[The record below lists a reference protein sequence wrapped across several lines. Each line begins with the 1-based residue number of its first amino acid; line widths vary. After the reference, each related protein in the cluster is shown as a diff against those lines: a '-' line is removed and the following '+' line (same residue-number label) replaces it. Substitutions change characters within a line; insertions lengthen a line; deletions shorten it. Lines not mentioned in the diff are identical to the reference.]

1 MSIRPFRSSDT
12 DGVVGVWLASTIP
25 GQPFISE
32 AGWRAM
38 ENEVRHELLPIA
50 DTWVVEDDGE
60 LVAFVSVV
68 DDTIGGLFTLPD
80 PSGQGVSGSPSSSK
94 LGDRERVCFVE
105 VFEANDEAVRFYR
118 NRGFVDHERTTD
130 EGSRAPPPDPAHGR
144 LSYDVSDQR

>member
-12 DGVVGVWLASTIP
+12 DGVIRVWLASTVP

-60 LVAFVSVV
+60 LVAFVSVI
-68 DDTIGGLFTLPD
+68 DDVIGGLFTLPTD
-80 PSGQGVSGSPSSSK
+80 QGKGYGSALIERARGS
-94 LGDRERVCFVE
+94 RELLFVE
-105 VFEANDEAVRFYR
+105 VFEANDKAVRFYR

-130 EGSRAPPPDPAHGR
+130 EGSGLPLLILRMDG
-144 LSYDVSDQR
+144 